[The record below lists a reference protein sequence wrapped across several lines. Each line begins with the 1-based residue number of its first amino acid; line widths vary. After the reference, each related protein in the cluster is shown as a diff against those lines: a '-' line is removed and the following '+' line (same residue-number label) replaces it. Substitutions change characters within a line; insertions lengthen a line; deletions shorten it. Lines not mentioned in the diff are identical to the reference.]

1 MKCIIRLL
9 ICIKNELRKDEYF
22 SSLRSSEYVLYVLNV
37 SAVGTTKTEVIC

>member
-9 ICIKNELRKDEYF
+9 ICVKNELRKDKYF
-22 SSLRSSEYVLYVLNV
+22 SLRSSEYILYV

>member
-22 SSLRSSEYVLYVLNV
+22 SSLRSSEYVLNV

>member
-22 SSLRSSEYVLYVLNV
+22 SSLRSSEYV
-37 SAVGTTKTEVIC
+37 VGTTKTEVIC

>member
-22 SSLRSSEYVLYVLNV
+22 SSLRSSEYVLNV
-37 SAVGTTKTEVIC
+37 SVVSATKTEVIC